1 VPVLKLNAVQV
12 LALSCFGVLL
22 GTWIKKKI
30 PIFDWLNIP
39 ASIVGGLVYAILTLI
54 LRDRYLNFEMDLVL
68 RDILMV
74 GFFTT
79 IGMSASLQIIRRG
92 GPQVLLFFGVATV
105 GAVLQ
110 NIAGIGIARIF
121 SLNPLLGIVSGSVAL
136 TGGPATALAF
146 GQTFEGMGVSG
157 AMTLGVASA
166 MFGITAGGLLG
177 GYIGGWLIHHNNLK
191 PPFQRRD
198 GLSLVYMHK
207 ETTEVMVMEPDEDH
221 GEPLAL
227 EADSSPLLGT
237 VIAVAIAMG
246 LGTVI
251 SSVIQGGGLTLPA
264 YVGAMLAAAVIR
276 NLDDRF
282 HWIGISQKVVDDVGG
297 VSLYVFIVMAL
308 LTLRLWE
315 LLHLALP
322 MLVMLLAQIVLIW
335 IMCVTIAFRAM
346 GRDYE
351 AAVMSGGFC
360 GFMLGTTA
368 NAMACMDVLTRK
380 YGPAPRA
387 FIVVPLVGAFLI
399 DFTNALVI
407 TNMTDLVR
415 AILLK

>member
-1 VPVLKLNAVQV
+1 MPVVKLNAVQV
-12 LALSCFGVLL
+12 LALSCFGVLIGAWL
-22 GTWIKKKI
+22 KRRI
-30 PIFDWLNIP
+30 PVLDRLNIP
-39 ASIVGGLVYAILTLI
+39 SPIVGGMVYAVLTLI
-54 LRDRYLNFEMDLVL
+54 LRDRFVNFDMDLVL

-79 IGMSASLQIIRRG
+79 IGMSASVQLIRRG
-92 GPQVLLFFGVATV
+92 GPQVLLFFGIATV

-110 NIAGIGIARIF
+110 NGVGIAVAQLF
-121 SLNPLLGIVSGSVAL
+121 GLNPLLGIVSGAVAL

-146 GQTFEGMGVSG
+146 GHTFEQMGVAG
-157 AMTLGVASA
+157 ATTLGVASA
-166 MFGITAGGLLG
+166 MFGITAGGLIG
-177 GYIGGWLIHHNNLK
+177 GYIGGWLIERHGLK
-191 PPFQRRD
+191 PMFPRAEPAAVFA
-198 GLSLVYMHK
+198 HK
-207 ETTEVMVMEPDEDH
+207 EAKEVMVADP
-221 GEPLAL
+221 P
-227 EADSSPLLGT
+227 EAAQGGDAESGHSPLLST
-237 VIAVAIAMG
+237 VIAIAIAMG
-246 LGTVI
+246 LGTLI
-251 SSVIQGGGLTLPA
+251 SSGIQGAGLTLPA
-264 YVGAMLAAAVIR
+264 YVGAMLAAAIIR
-276 NLDDRF
+276 NLDDYF
-282 HWIGISQKVVDDVGG
+282 HWIGISQQVVDDVGG
-297 VSLYVFIVMAL
+297 VALYIFIVMAL

-315 LLHLALP
+315 LVHLALP
-322 MLVMLLAQIVLIW
+322 MLVMLLAQVVLIW
-335 IMCVTIAFRAM
+335 LMCVTLAFWSM

-415 AILLK
+415 VLLLK